1 MYGWIGSH
9 DHFIHA
15 SQLHVATLTGL
26 APNTRY
32 FYQVGDP
39 TFTYWSDPEWSQ
51 PPYMNF
57 VTRPLN
63 LNATRAI
70 IFGTM
75 QALNALKLTADYS
88 IR

>member
-1 MYGWIGSH
+1 MYVLMSALDACRIYTLVT
-9 DHFIHA
+9 
-15 SQLHVATLTGL
+15 QLHVATLTGL

-32 FYQVGDP
+32 YYQVGDP

-63 LNATRAI
+63 LNSTRAI
-70 IFGTM
+70 IFGLYAM
-75 QALNALKLTADYS
+75 L
-88 IR
+88 